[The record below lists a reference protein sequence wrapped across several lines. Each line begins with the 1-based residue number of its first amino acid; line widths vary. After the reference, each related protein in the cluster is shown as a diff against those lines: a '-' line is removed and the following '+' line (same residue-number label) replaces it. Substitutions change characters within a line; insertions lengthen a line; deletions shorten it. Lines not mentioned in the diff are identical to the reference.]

1 MMVSAIVDIVEALE
15 HVVTHQSGP
24 RIEAL
29 ASQVERAASLCVPFD
44 TLHSAGQA
52 VCLPS
57 SGRPAMKNGTPGSV
71 QQLYN
76 VLAEEIN
83 AERRH
88 HLGEAAVVISS

>member
-1 MMVSAIVDIVEALE
+1 
-15 HVVTHQSGP
+15 
-24 RIEAL
+24 
-29 ASQVERAASLCVPFD
+29 
-44 TLHSAGQA
+44 
-52 VCLPS
+52 
-57 SGRPAMKNGTPGSV
+57 MKNGTPGSV